1 MKNQRVEISK
11 NQPRTLRLNL
21 SEDDVKNLCEKAGSV
36 GLTVA
41 ELIEN
46 FIGDLVY
53 GTHSN
58 GSDERM
64 YANEWFDRC
73 WFAMFPE
80 NTFLKYLID
89 WGGIYEVIE
98 LWDDIKQAKKE
109 LADYE
114 KNPEDFQVDD
124 LSAIKEDIDYWQEEL
139 NEYFNSYQNEP
150 GEKADSILEAGM
162 KKVLKWN
169 EENRSLL
176 SFCR

>member
-1 MKNQRVEISK
+1 MKNQREEISTT
-11 NQPRTLRLNL
+11 QPRTLLLNL
-21 SEDDVKNLCEKAGSV
+21 SEEDVKSLCEKAGSV

-53 GTHSN
+53 GNRSN

-89 WGGIYEVIE
+89 WGGIYEVLE
-98 LWDDIKQAKKE
+98 LWEDIKRAKEE
-109 LADYE
+109 LADIE
-114 KNPEDFQVDD
+114 KNPEDYGADEV
-124 LSAIKEDIDYWQEEL
+124 SAIKEEIDYWQEGLDEF
-139 NEYFNSYQNEP
+139 FNSYQNET
-150 GEKADSILEAGM
+150 GEKADSSLEAGM
-162 KKVLKWN
+162 KRVMKWR
-169 EENRSLL
+169 EENQLFFL
-176 SFCR
+176 FCR